1 MSQKPAPKTLLASG
15 RYEILSLLGEGGMG
29 KVFLATDHN
38 LETKVV
44 IKIPHAAMLA
54 DAEFVARFQREI
66 RSLVK
71 LRHRSIVSI
80 LDVGEQDGV
89 PFAVMQYL
97 EGGSLEDRLANGP
110 QAEDAL
116 KDWLPDVAV
125 ALDFIHR
132 TNDADRE
139 GYVHRDI
146 KPGNILFD
154 REGNAYVGDFG
165 VVKVVGEHE
174 AQQTSRK
181 SLTGAGMV
189 MGTPEYMA
197 PELVMG
203 EPFDH
208 RVDQYALAVTVFE
221 CLCGRRPFEGE
232 VGAVMVKHSTEPAP
246 GVQKFC
252 PSASAAVVSA
262 VARGLSKKPAARFE
276 SCSQLAA
283 ALLGQGNANT
293 PSGGSAATAPQPVQD
308 QAHKLNCP
316 GCGGKLRLGS
326 RYAGKTIKCPGC
338 KASMKVAEDFSSLM
352 PLLADS
358 DALAVGIGDTSKIS
372 ANATASRSKQNAPKS
387 SVAARNPVLI
397 VSAGFAALLVMILA
411 GVLLFRKSVT
421 ELSATP
427 VPPVAVTTPPE
438 TRIVETTNPSKP
450 GGHVK
455 PTVSM
460 GIVDVPDATIDEE
473 TELRLTVDTTLP
485 RSGKSRLQLKR
496 GSPPGL
502 NLNAASGILSWTP
515 TEAQGPGTYPITI
528 ELTDTIGKLIEDKCE
543 FTVTVNEVNQPPV
556 LAAIT
561 PQVAKAN
568 MPFLFRVDGRD
579 PDIPANGIQFSLKG
593 EIPEG
598 LTINE
603 QSGDVSWDVSYR
615 QKESAFTM
623 TVTVADAAG
632 LAVSRDLE
640 LSIVPLLPLAIP
652 FDSNTGALGQ
662 KLVAEQS
669 AQPEEFVNSLGGRF
683 RLIPPGEFPAGSPA
697 VKVTEAF
704 YIGTTEVTQG
714 QWCSLMGGEVS
725 LGRSV
730 AQDQISPADADE
742 FCRKLSML
750 DGIEYRLPTESEW
763 EFACRAGTESAYSVA
778 VLTGDDSEKYK
789 RFANV
794 KVFNREGTVQPGGV
808 TLLRPKAPGLPETV
822 MRTSNRFGLFDT
834 HGNVAEFCRASGGT
848 TPVVR
853 GGSYQSSPDDCVSA
867 ARNSVVGTS
876 AGLRLVAIPGAKTK
890 KMDDVGSSSGP
901 VALSE
906 VTNSIGMEFVLIPA
920 GQFKMG
926 AIDNERSA
934 GREEKPQHAVEITRP
949 FYMGRFEVSQAMYE
963 RVMDGK
969 KVQRE
974 GSWRLAKKIP
984 AAFSRKGP
992 TSDLVKSLSESDLE
1006 YLPVESITWLE
1017 ANEFCEELTKL
1028 IPEKNQ
1034 NRRYRLPTEAEWEYA
1049 CRAGSETAFSFGRHL
1064 NGTEANIDGNTP
1076 YEIAQKGPF
1085 QQRTEVIGRSGPANA
1100 VGLFDMHGNIAEWC
1114 LDFYDANYYQQS
1126 PKLDPKGPPAG
1137 NGHVYKGGSWKRPA
1151 EEARSAARRNG
1162 NPDFAGPEVGFRV
1175 VLEVN
1180 P

>member
-1 MSQKPAPKTLLASG
+1 
-15 RYEILSLLGEGGMG
+15 MG

-38 LETKVV
+38 LDTKVV

-80 LDVGEQDGV
+80 LDVGDQDGV

-97 EGGSLEDRLANGP
+97 EGGSLEDRLAGGP
-110 QAEDAL
+110 QPEAAL
-116 KDWLPDVAV
+116 RKWLPDVAV

-132 TNDADRE
+132 RDDDDRE

-246 GVQKFC
+246 SVKSFC
-252 PSASAAVVSA
+252 PSASAWVVSA

-283 ALLGQGNANT
+283 VLLEQGNANT
-293 PSGGSAATAPQPVQD
+293 PSGGSSVTAPQPVQD
-308 QAHKLNCP
+308 QVHKLNCP

-352 PLLADS
+352 PLPADA
-358 DALAVGIGDTSKIS
+358 DALAVGTGATIK
-372 ANATASRSKQNAPKS
+372 NAASTTASRSKQQSPKS
-387 SVAARNPVLI
+387 SVASRNPVLI
-397 VSAGFAALLVMILA
+397 VSAGIAAVLVMILA
-411 GVLLFRKSVT
+411 GVFLFRRSV
-421 ELSATP
+421 ADPPP
-427 VPPVAVTTPPE
+427 VPPVVVTTPPE
-438 TRIVETTNPSKP
+438 KIIVETKTPSTP
-450 GGHVK
+450 GGNVK
-455 PTVSM
+455 PPVSM
-460 GIVDVPDATIDEE
+460 GIVGVPDTTIDEE

-502 NLNAASGILSWTP
+502 NLNAASGVLSWTP
-515 TEAQGPGTYPITI
+515 TEAQGPGTYQITI
-528 ELTDTIGKLIEDKCE
+528 QLTDTIGKLIEDACE

-561 PQVAKAN
+561 PQVGKAN
-568 MPFLFRVDGRD
+568 TPFHFRANGRD
-579 PDIPANGIQFSLKG
+579 PDIPANEIQFSLKG

-598 LTINE
+598 LTIDK

-615 QKESAFTM
+615 QMESAFTM
-623 TVTVADAAG
+623 TVMVADAAG
-632 LAVSRDLE
+632 LSVSRDLE
-640 LSIVPLLPLAIP
+640 LNIVPLLPLDIP

-662 KLVAEQS
+662 KLAAEQKM
-669 AQPEEFVNSLGGRF
+669 QPEEFVNPLGGRF
-683 RLIPPGEFPAGSPA
+683 RLIPPGEFPAGTPE

-725 LGRSV
+725 FGRNV
-730 AQDQISPADADE
+730 AMHQITSAEADE
-742 FCRKLSML
+742 FCRKLKML
-750 DGIEYRLPTESEW
+750 DGIEYRLPTEAEW
-763 EFACRAGTESAYSVA
+763 EFACRGGTDSKYAIDPA
-778 VLTGDDSEKYK
+778 RQGDDSTRY
-789 RFANV
+789 RHFAIA
-794 KVFNREGTVQPGGV
+794 KVFNRDGLVQPVGV
-808 TLLRPKAPGLPETV
+808 TLVRDESLPKTV
-822 MRTSNRFGLFDT
+822 VRQPNGFGLLDM
-834 HGNVAEFCRASGGT
+834 HGNVAELCHT
-848 TPVVR
+848 TDGSSLVVR
-853 GGSYQSSPDDCVSA
+853 GGSYQSSPNDCDSA
-867 ARNSVVGTS
+867 ARDSVIGTS

-890 KMDDVGSSSGP
+890 EMGDAGSSSAP
-901 VALSE
+901 AALSE
-906 VTNSIGMEFVLIPA
+906 QSNSIGMEFVLIPA

-926 AIDNERSA
+926 AADNERSA
-934 GREEKPQHAVEITRP
+934 GREEKPQHVVEITHP

-969 KVQRE
+969 RVQRE
-974 GSWRLAKKIP
+974 GSRPFAKKSP
-984 AAFSRKGP
+984 SAFSRKGP
-992 TSDLVKSLSESDLE
+992 TADLVKSLSDSDIG

-1049 CRAGSETAFSFGRHL
+1049 CRAGSETAFSFGKSL
-1064 NGTEANIDGNTP
+1064 SGTEANIDGNSP
-1076 YEIAQKGPF
+1076 YEIALKGPF
-1085 QQRTEVIGRSGPANA
+1085 QQRTEVVGRSGSTNTF
-1100 VGLFDMHGNIAEWC
+1100 GLFDMHGNVAEWC
-1114 LDFYDANYYQQS
+1114 LDVYDASYYQQS
-1126 PKLDPKGPPAG
+1126 PKPDPRGPSTG
-1137 NGHVYKGGSWKRPA
+1137 SGHVYKGGSWKRSA

-1162 NPDFAGPEVGFRV
+1162 NPDFAGPEIGFRV